1 VDDVG
6 LIPGHRSA
14 YMAVG
19 LNARPMGRSTAVN
32 VYPGANGIPNGS
44 TGPGSVSNKR

>member
-1 VDDVG
+1 MDDVG

-19 LNARPMGRSTAVN
+19 LNARPMGRAA
-32 VYPGANGIPNGS
+32 PANGFSGTQLNGHGS
-44 TGPGSVSNKR
+44 TVPGSVNNKR